1 MVMDFFSAAADPS
14 QPILHNDRPQE
25 NASDD
30 FAGAIAHRFG
40 SGALLTARLTPS
52 VATARPS
59 PSVPFVSLPLSNSR
73 SPALNQPPAS
83 LCFSNV
89 IPQHVRLWSDDSTA
103 LILDIRPHVAYS
115 AARVPSA
122 VSLSV
127 PSTLLK
133 RPLFSLDRLAE
144 MLPSAIARV
153 RFSTWRSASRIL
165 VYDADSTHIS
175 GSSNIY
181 GLLRKFKNDGFQ
193 GDLAWLQGGFQA
205 IWRERRDLIDT
216 NPPTPDAENE
226 DEDEDAQK
234 LSLVQ
239 SQPVV
244 LRTRHLPLD
253 AFSNSSST
261 VNGSSSIN
269 PCNPMPGALV
279 PGAIFS
285 NPTQPMSQPAYNPFF
300 DAVRQNIELSQGITE
315 RIPLRLP
322 KRVRNRIHDLPFPW
336 LREIA
341 SRAAKPISHNRS
353 TIDSSEESED
363 DENITSADIEE
374 GKETLAMQ
382 FFKIEVAEQRRLM
395 GIMEHHTKETV
406 IVTSETNTTTSS
418 FPYSITAG
426 VEKGAKNR
434 SVKSITL
441 LVSQLIFLS
450 FSGTVIS
457 GPLNMLA

>member
-1 MVMDFFSAAADPS
+1 MDFFSAAADPS

-40 SGALLTARLTPS
+40 SGALLTARLAPS
-52 VATARPS
+52 VAPALPPPS
-59 PSVPFVSLPLSNSR
+59 APFASLPLSNSR
-73 SPALNQPPAS
+73 SPALSQPPAS

-89 IPQHVRLWSDDSTA
+89 IPQHVRLWSGDSTA
-103 LILDIRPHVAYS
+103 LILDIRPHAAYS
-115 AARVPSA
+115 AARVPYA

-144 MLPSAIARV
+144 MLPSATARV

-181 GLLRKFKNDGFQ
+181 GLLRKFQNDGFQ

-205 IWRERRDLIDT
+205 IWRERRDFIDT
-216 NPPTPDAENE
+216 HPPTPDVE
-226 DEDEDAQK
+226 DEDEDAHK
-234 LSLVQ
+234 LPLA
-239 SQPVV
+239 QPQLGV
-244 LRTRHLPLD
+244 LRTRHLPLN

-261 VNGSSSIN
+261 VNGSSPIN
-269 PCNPMPGALV
+269 PCNPMRNALIPGT
-279 PGAIFS
+279 IFL
-285 NPTQPMSQPAYNPFF
+285 NPTQTMSQPAYNPFF

-322 KRVRNRIHDLPFPW
+322 KRVRHRIHDLPFPW

-341 SRAAKPISHNRS
+341 SRAAKSISHNRP
-353 TIDSSEESED
+353 TIDSSPSEESED
-363 DENITSADIEE
+363 DENITSVDIEE
-374 GKETLAMQ
+374 GKETFAKQ
-382 FFKIEVAEQRRLM
+382 FYKIEVAEQRRLM

-406 IVTSETNTTTSS
+406 IVTPDTNTTTSS

-434 SVKSITL
+434 SVKSIILSL
-441 LVSQLIFLS
+441 LFMSM
-450 FSGTVIS
+450 SGTAIY

>member
-1 MVMDFFSAAADPS
+1 MAMDFFSAVADPS

-59 PSVPFVSLPLSNSR
+59 PSAPFVSLPLSNSR

-89 IPQHVRLWSDDSTA
+89 VPEHVRLWSDDSTA
-103 LILDIRPHVAYS
+103 LILDIRPHAAYS

-133 RPLFSLDRLAE
+133 RPLFSLDCLAE
-144 MLPSAIARV
+144 MLPSATARF

-165 VYDADSTHIS
+165 VYDADSSHVS

-205 IWRERRDLIDT
+205 IWRERRDFIDT
-216 NPPTPDAENE
+216 HPPTPDAENE
-226 DEDEDAQK
+226 DEDEDENAKK

-239 SQPVV
+239 PQPVV

-279 PGAIFS
+279 LGAVFP
-285 NPTQPMSQPAYNPFF
+285 NPTQIMSQPAYNPFF

-322 KRVRNRIHDLPFPW
+322 KRVRHRIHDLPFPW

-341 SRAAKPISHNRS
+341 SRAAKPISRS
-353 TIDSSEESED
+353 RFTIDSSSSEESED

-374 GKETLAMQ
+374 GKETLAIQ

-434 SVKSITL
+434 SVKSIIL
-441 LVSQLIFLS
+441 LVSQLIFLCHFQVS
-450 FSGTVIS
+450 
-457 GPLNMLA
+457 